1 MKTGPGP
8 DRKVNRL
15 PKQNLEHRQ
24 SFPVED
30 KNQRDADDQ
39 FIVQWIGL
47 LEIAPEKSFLR
58 LSPSLRTVAM
68 VLAVSYVTAGFGYR
82 LLCSC
87 TIGNLKSGLNDNTA
101 LLLVDMFSDLVTFS
115 PKS

>member
-39 FIVQWIGL
+39 FIVD
-47 LEIAPEKSFLR
+47 FLR
-58 LSPSLRTVAM
+58 
-68 VLAVSYVTAGFGYR
+68 
-82 LLCSC
+82 
-87 TIGNLKSGLNDNTA
+87 
-101 LLLVDMFSDLVTFS
+101 
-115 PKS
+115 